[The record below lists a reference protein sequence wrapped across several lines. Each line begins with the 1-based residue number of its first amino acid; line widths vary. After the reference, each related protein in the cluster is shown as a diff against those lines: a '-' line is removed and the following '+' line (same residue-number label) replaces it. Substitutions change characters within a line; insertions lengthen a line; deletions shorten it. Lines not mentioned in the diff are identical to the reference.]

1 MSAEILFDTTE
12 RRLTD
17 KSVTKYGSI
26 QKEFEKAETKS
37 IPKYEN
43 SSGEAQGSASEGTK
57 SSLTRSLNRK
67 IDYHIKLESNE
78 IIIQVRDGE
87 TGEVIRQIPQEDFVR
102 LVDRISEF
110 NKNILNETA

>member
-1 MSAEILFDTTE
+1 MSAEILFDTTK

-17 KSVTKYGSI
+17 KSVIKYGSI
-26 QKEFEKAETKS
+26 QSGFEKAATKS
-37 IPKYEN
+37 IPKNEN
-43 SSGEAQGSASEGTK
+43 NSGEAQGSALGGTK

-67 IDYHIKLESNE
+67 IDYHIQLESNE

-87 TGEVIRQIPQEDFVR
+87 TGKIIRQIPQEDFVR

-110 NKNILNETA
+110 NKNILDETA

>member
-1 MSAEILFDTTE
+1 MSIEILFDTTG

-17 KSVTKYGSI
+17 KSIIKHKSMKIG
-26 QKEFEKAETKS
+26 FEKSGAKV
-37 IPKYEN
+37 ILEN
-43 SSGEAQGSASEGTK
+43 ENTHAEAQGSASGEAK

-67 IDYHIKLESNE
+67 IDYNIQQENNE
-78 IIIQVRDGE
+78 VIIQVRDGE

-110 NKNILNETA
+110 NKNILDETA

>member
-1 MSAEILFDTTE
+1 MSAEILFDTTG

-17 KSVTKYGSI
+17 KSVTKHESMKVG
-26 QKEFEKAETKS
+26 FEETGTRT
-37 IPKYEN
+37 IPKDEN
-43 SSGEAQGSASEGTK
+43 SPTGAKGGVPEETK

-67 IDYHIKLESNE
+67 IDYHIQLESNE

-87 TGEVIRQIPQEDFVR
+87 TGEVIRQIPQEEFVR

-110 NKNILNETA
+110 NKNILDETA

>member
-1 MSAEILFDTTE
+1 MSTEILFDTTG

-17 KSVTKYGSI
+17 KSVIKHKSTKVG
-26 QKEFEKAETKS
+26 FEKTRAGS
-37 IPKYEN
+37 IPKNEN
-43 SSGEAQGSASEGTK
+43 GLAETQGGVLEETK
-57 SSLTRSLNRK
+57 SSLAQSLNRK
-67 IDYHIKLESNE
+67 IDFHIQLESNE

-110 NKNILNETA
+110 NKNILDETA

>member
-1 MSAEILFDTTE
+1 M
-12 RRLTD
+12 TD

-26 QKEFEKAETKS
+26 QNRFEKAATKS
-37 IPKYEN
+37 IPKNDN

-57 SSLTRSLNRK
+57 SGLTRSLNRK